1 MLTKPDSITLYS
13 RTKLDRCILE
23 GQDGPHWRLRQFTQL
38 CVPISDKGHG
48 VVAYADPFVD
58 LDEGSVQRSG
68 LSIWANLIGVS
79 VPMAEGSGI
88 VPEYLNQHVFS
99 VGQDGSDRTA
109 NVNLFMTFCMTE
121 GIAA

>member
-1 MLTKPDSITLYS
+1 MIKANGD
-13 RTKLDRCILE
+13 
-23 GQDGPHWRLRQFTQL
+23 
-38 CVPISDKGHG
+38 
-48 VVAYADPFVD
+48 VD